1 MNNLPVKTR
10 QEMEL
15 EKESV
20 LAQKRT
26 NLITRIT
33 TDMHYQIVYAY
44 TNNEGACNRVFDI
57 AGLTDVIQPIIDN
70 LRSAFPD
77 FNISSNS
84 IENSRMI
91 SFIAE
96 W

>member
-1 MNNLPVKTR
+1 MNNLSVKTR
-10 QEMEL
+10 QELEL

-44 TNNEGACNRVFDI
+44 TNNEAGCNRVFDI

-70 LRSAFPD
+70 LQTAFPD
-77 FNISSNS
+77 FIIRSNI
-84 IENSRMI
+84 IENSPMI
-91 SFIAE
+91 SFIAD

>member
-10 QEMEL
+10 QELEL
-15 EKESV
+15 EKQSV
-20 LAQKRT
+20 LAQKRM

-44 TNNEGACNRVFDI
+44 TNNETSCHRTFDI
-57 AGLTDVIQPIIDN
+57 AGLRDVIQPIIDN
-70 LRSAFPD
+70 LKSVFPD
-77 FNISSNS
+77 FNIYSNL

-91 SFIAE
+91 SFVAE

>member
-10 QEMEL
+10 QELEL

-44 TNNEGACNRVFDI
+44 TNNEASCHRVFDI

-77 FNISSNS
+77 FNIRSNL
-84 IENSRMI
+84 IENSPMI